1 MSMSWVHPLRI
12 GDAVLYLVIV
22 YYSPTQLLLLRVT
35 HMHAHLL
42 QLQLLHPSAASTRIK
57 IIQAYATYDA
67 LPAVRVM
74 LDSPADRYTVSFN
87 ILLRALVRRDDPRW
101 TAGALTMHSEHSRS
115 MRENTEKEE
124 DVVLLKLTQLL
135 DSIFI
140 A

>member
-1 MSMSWVHPLRI
+1 MSMSWVHLLRI

-22 YYSPTQLLLLRVT
+22 YYSPTQLLLLRVA
-35 HMHAHLL
+35 HAHVHLL

-67 LPAVRVM
+67 LPAVRVV
-74 LDSPADRYTVSFN
+74 LDSPADRYTISFN
-87 ILLRALVRRDDPRW
+87 ILLRALVRRDNPCW

-115 MRENTEKEE
+115 VRENTEKEE
-124 DVVLLKLTQLL
+124 DVVVLKLAQLL
-135 DSIFI
+135 DAIFI